1 MSESRK
7 RKRKRSPGYPAL
19 GLETAILRARELYQK
34 EGTHFVA
41 QSTVFEDWGYGP
53 TSSSGG
59 RVLAALLHFGLAET
73 QGSQRER
80 EVRLSDLGQVLTHAN
95 SPEDQKS
102 TAVTAAALNPSIYQ
116 KLWEEWGTEGRLPS
130 KGKMTWDLESTWEFN
145 PKAIDSFISDF
156 VSTLEFADLVR
167 GGILVGGEASGE
179 GGNLSDEAEDT
190 PEKPDRHEAV
200 TSPSQPLAEGSV
212 QEHTAGARVEQYR
225 IPLPRGGTAV
235 LNLPVPMSRAA
246 FDMISAWLT
255 LAKPA
260 IIEEA
265 GQDSQTASSADDG
278 A

>member
-19 GLETAILRARELYQK
+19 GLETAILRARELYDK

-53 TSSSGG
+53 TSSHGG
-59 RVLAALLHFGLAET
+59 RVLAALLHFGLVET
-73 QGSQRER
+73 QGSQSER

-102 TAVTAAALNPSIYQ
+102 TAVKAAALNPSIYQ

-145 PKAIDSFISDF
+145 PRAIDSFISDF
-156 VSTLEFADLVR
+156 VSTLEFAELVR
-167 GGILVGGEASGE
+167 GGILVGGEASGG
-179 GGNLSDEAEDT
+179 GGNLSDEAEET

-200 TSPSQPLAEGSV
+200 SPQPLAVGIV
-212 QEHTAGARVEQYR
+212 QEQTVGARIEQYR

-235 LNLPVPMSRAA
+235 LSLPVPMSSAA
-246 FDMISAWLT
+246 FDMISAWLNLT
-255 LAKPA
+255 KSA
-260 IIEEA
+260 ITED
-265 GQDSQTASSADDG
+265 GDSQAGNRDDG